1 MKNDRFKTII
11 NNKDFFRSNGK
22 FKYIYKVLFLLFMLI
37 FSLFPVYAQQN
48 QNSEG
53 YRRDVI
59 RYGTEIEISSL
70 IQTIRT
76 ENVDYLD
83 EDFIRLAE
91 TTRNQDILTRL
102 FGFFSENEK
111 KGLEKR
117 AMRAITEREDE
128 TYQTI
133 YSAIDYLGKLRVA
146 EAVPVILELLDTEER
161 RYLIYGFRAIGRASS
176 SDKELADETAEFL
189 IDYYDYRNPGSDN
202 YSIIITS
209 LGDTGSSLAVPFL
222 INIVTNTD
230 ERVPLRIAAINA
242 LSVIGDDNALEA
254 ILSCV
259 GTNDP
264 NVRSAA
270 VAALSPF
277 TGEAVDNAILD
288 AFRDSY
294 YRTRLA
300 AAQASRERQLE
311 AAVPYLKFRAERDDV
326 ANVRDEAI
334 RSLGAIA
341 NAEAVETLEGLF
353 TDGRAADRIRILSSE
368 MLMKIDADRFFSRI
382 VLEMNDA
389 KTKNQN
395 ALYNGLLK
403 VVGEA
408 VLQGSKTEVERL
420 AHSFM
425 QNGAIV
431 EKLYGLDLAANNN
444 LTSLSEQI
452 ISLARDRNESLS
464 RRARNT
470 AEKLGIEIPDESR

>member
-1 MKNDRFKTII
+1 MNNDKLII
-11 NNKDFFRSNGK
+11 I
-22 FKYIYKVLFLLFMLI
+22 KYIKNSLCTNKNYTFIHKSSWLLYFFI
-37 FSLFPVYAQQN
+37 FSLFPVFAQQN
-48 QNSEG
+48 QNSES

-59 RYGTEIEISSL
+59 RYGTETEIAAL
-70 IQTIRT
+70 IHTIRT
-76 ENVDYLD
+76 ENVEYLD
-83 EDFIRLAE
+83 EDFIRLAQ

-102 FGFFSENEK
+102 FGFFAENEK
-111 KGLEKR
+111 KGLETR
-117 AMRAITEREDE
+117 AMRAVTEREDE
-128 TYQTI
+128 TNQTI

-161 RYLIYGFRAIGRASS
+161 RFLLYGFRAIGRASS
-176 SDKELADETAEFL
+176 SDKDLADETALFL

-202 YSIIITS
+202 YSVIIAS

-222 INIVTNTD
+222 VNIVTNTD

-242 LSVIGDDNALEA
+242 LSVIGDDEAIEA
-254 ILSCV
+254 ILSCI

-277 TGEAVDNAILD
+277 SGEAVDNAILD

-300 AAQASRERQLE
+300 AAQASRERLLE
-311 AAVPYLKFRAERDDV
+311 AAVPYLRFRAERDEV

-334 RSLGAIA
+334 RALGAIA
-341 NAEAVETLEGLF
+341 NEEAVGTLESLF
-353 TDGRAADRIRILSSE
+353 TDARSADRIRILASE
-368 MLMKIDADRFFSRI
+368 MLMKIDSDRFFSRV
-382 VLEMNDA
+382 VLELNDA
-389 KTKNQN
+389 KTRNQT
-395 ALYNGLLK
+395 ALYNGFLK

-408 VLQGSKTEVERL
+408 VLQGSKTEVERV

-431 EKLYGLDLAANNN
+431 ERLYGLDLAANNN
-444 LTSLSEQI
+444 LNSLSEQI
-452 ISLARDRNESLS
+452 IVLARDRNESLA

-470 AEKLGIEIPDESR
+470 AEKLGIEIPEA